1 MSEDK
6 TKNKKKND
14 RLINIVLAG
23 ILVLGLG
30 LLVYPTFANWWNS
43 FHQSR
48 AVASYMKA
56 VANLDPEEYDKVI
69 SEAEAYNGRL
79 AMSGILWNMNAE
91 QLEEYNRILDIT
103 GTGIMG
109 YIDIPKASVTLP
121 IYHGSDE
128 AVLQVAIGH
137 LEGTSLPV
145 GGASSHCV
153 VTGHRGLPSARLF
166 TDIDKLVKGDT
177 FTISVMNRTLTYEVD
192 DIHIVEPTDLSTIT
206 ISQNNDY
213 CTLVTCTPY
222 GINSHR
228 LLVRGKRTENAAGT
242 ANVTADAMQLKP
254 VYVAPLVATPMLFV
268 LLLWILIKTR
278 KPKPKKEGD
287 SHGK

>member
-1 MSEDK
+1 MSEGTKKDK
-6 TKNKKKND
+6 QKKD
-14 RLINIVLAG
+14 RLINLCLVGVL
-23 ILVLGLG
+23 LLGLMILG
-30 LLVYPTFANWWNS
+30 YPTFANWWNS

-48 AVASYMKA
+48 AVAAYMRA
-56 VANLDPEEYDKVI
+56 VANLDPEEYDRVI

-79 AMSGILWNMNAE
+79 AMTGIIWNMDEA
-91 QLEEYNRILDIT
+91 QLEEYNQILDIT

-128 AVLQVAIGH
+128 AVLQIAIGH

-145 GGASSHCV
+145 GGVSSHCV

-177 FTISVMNRTLTYEVD
+177 FTLTVMNRTLTYEVD
-192 DIHIVEPTDLSTIT
+192 DIHIVEPTDLSNISIT
-206 ISQNNDY
+206 QNQDY

-268 LLLWILIKTR
+268 LLLGILIKTR
-278 KPKPKKEGD
+278 KPKKEGD